1 MTDSNWNPEIEG
13 QQVRIKNNPSKK
25 GLTTGKVR
33 KSAGRILVEVKF
45 GTNEKSYKQYEQLEL
60 YQDNVSIRDL
70 LAQGKFGKPDDLRRI
85 LTLEKVKGELTNI
98 FYSMEA
104 SNTDFYPYQFKP
116 VLKFLDSPVSRL
128 LIADEVGLGKTIE
141 SMYIWKELQARE
153 DAQRLLIVCP
163 AMLRDKWR
171 DDLKNLFNIDAEI
184 VGAKEL
190 LQKAKLVTQ
199 KGNKISFTYI
209 ASLEGLRV
217 KNWNEK
223 DKNKQEKKGARYDL
237 ARLLEQNSRDYE
249 EANINNIDIF
259 DFVIIDEAHYL
270 RNSETANN
278 KFAQL
283 LRDTSKNLILLT
295 ATPIQIRSENLYQ
308 LLKLI
313 SPDDFF
319 DQRTF
324 EEMLQE
330 NKSIINALRLMWKTS
345 PNLDEI
351 RDVIKEASKSD
362 YFKESK
368 RFKILFDELFE
379 LENISHSQQVKF
391 SNLLENLSLLGQ
403 FMTRNRKREVLPNR
417 VQRKPQTLT
426 VKFTKIEKQV
436 YEYITYKIRIQAL
449 GESKFNV
456 FRLMARQR
464 EMASCMVAA
473 LEFWSNKK
481 INDNT
486 EETLLQN
493 ILNADHSEYTYSDD
507 EQEENYEIYGS
518 QLDEEINKN
527 NYTKTHS
534 KNVAWKKP
542 INPFPFQ
549 KEELTKFIQ
558 DLRIVD
564 TKYKELVKFIK
575 EQLVANNQ
583 EKFVL
588 FAFYRNTLSY
598 LQERLE
604 KDGIKTFLIQ
614 GGMKREEKSEILDNF
629 KNKKNISILLSSEVG
644 SEGIDLQFCRFII
657 NYDLPWNP
665 MKVEQRIGRL
675 DRLNQKH
682 ETISIVNYSIQDT
695 IEQYILE
702 KLYERIKIFEN
713 SIGDIE
719 EIFGEKT
726 EELIL
731 ELLNPE
737 LTEEE
742 LKKRAEETTL
752 AIQSEM
758 EQQRTL
764 EEEAMNL
771 VAFSEF
777 ILNSIN
783 NSKEQGRWLKSKELL
798 SFVADFFKLEYPGTV
813 ITPNKNNIGELYEIN
828 LSSEARTDLKLF
840 THQSPFSTRTVLFAQ
855 SVPCFFDPKNTKA
868 MGKNYELIDST
879 HPLIQWIKYKYT
891 KDNLINSFYSIS
903 ASTLSIKEIN
913 KKDIKQGIYFYVV
926 QNWKLEGLRKEILL
940 AYKVMSLEGIFLS
953 DDDAEYLINKTATYG
968 RAKYNI
974 SNVINLEKIIEIY
987 EQCEEELQI
996 DFANREE
1003 EFQAENE
1010 DRCNVQQRSAK
1021 SYAERKQI
1029 FFEKRIE
1036 QYLSEG
1042 KKTIIPAEEGKLKK
1056 VQQNLDFTLKNI
1068 DLKRQVT
1075 TSNPTL
1081 ATGLIFIED

>member
-1 MTDSNWNPEIEG
+1 MTELNWNPEIEG

-60 YQDNVSIRDL
+60 YQENVSIRDL
-70 LAQGKFGKPDDLRRI
+70 LAQGKFGKPEDLRRI

-153 DAQRLLIVCP
+153 DARRLLIVCP

-190 LQKAKLVTQ
+190 LQKVKLVTQ
-199 KGNKISFTYI
+199 KGNQISFIYI

-223 DKNKQEKKGARYDL
+223 DKNKREKKGARYEL
-237 ARLLEQNSRDYE
+237 ARLLERNSRDYE
-249 EANINNIDIF
+249 EVNINNIDIF

-313 SPDDFF
+313 SPNDFF

-368 RFKILFDELFE
+368 RFKILFDELLE
-379 LENISHSQQVKF
+379 LETISHSQQVKF
-391 SNLLENLSLLGQ
+391 SNLLESLSLLGQ

-426 VKFTKIEKQV
+426 VKFTEIEKQV

-473 LEFWSNKK
+473 LESWSNKK

-493 ILNADHSEYTYSDD
+493 ILNADHSQYSYSDD

-518 QLDEEINKN
+518 QLDEEINRN
-527 NYTKTHS
+527 NYTKIHS
-534 KNVAWKKP
+534 KNVVWKKP
-542 INPFPFQ
+542 INPFPSQ
-549 KEELTKFIQ
+549 KEDLIKFIQ
-558 DLRIVD
+558 ELRIVD
-564 TKYKELVKFIK
+564 TKYNELVKFIE
-575 EQLVANNQ
+575 EQLFVNNQ

-604 KDGIKTFLIQ
+604 KDDIKTFLIQ

-629 KNKKNISILLSSEVG
+629 KNKKNISMLLSSEVG

-682 ETISIVNYSIQDT
+682 QAISIVNYSIQDT

-702 KLYERIKIFEN
+702 KLYDRIKIFEN

-752 AIQSEM
+752 AIQSQM
-758 EQQRTL
+758 EQQRKL

-771 VAFSEF
+771 VAFSDF
-777 ILNSIN
+777 ILSFIN
-783 NSKEQGRWLKSKELL
+783 NSKEQGRWLKSNELV

-813 ITPNKNNIGELYEIN
+813 ITSNKNNIGELYEIN
-828 LSSEARTDLKLF
+828 LSPEARTDLKLF
-840 THQSPFSTRTVLFAQ
+840 THQSPFSTKTVLFAQ
-855 SVPCFFDPKNTKA
+855 PVPCFFDPKNTKA

-879 HPLIQWIKYKYT
+879 HPLIQWIKHKYT

-903 ASTLSIKEIN
+903 ASILSIKEIH
-913 KKDIKQGIYFYVV
+913 KKDIKQGIYFYVI
-926 QNWKLEGLRKEILL
+926 QNWKLEGLRKEIRL

-968 RAKYNI
+968 RGKYNI
-974 SNVINLEKIIEIY
+974 PNVINLEKIIEIY

-996 DFANREE
+996 DFANLEE

-1010 DRCNVQQRSAK
+1010 DRCNVQEKSAK
-1021 SYAERKQI
+1021 SYADGKRI
-1029 FFEKRIE
+1029 FLKNRIE
-1036 QYLSEG
+1036 QFLHEG

-1056 VQQNLDFTLKNI
+1056 VQQELDFTLKNI

-1075 TSNPTL
+1075 ASNPTL